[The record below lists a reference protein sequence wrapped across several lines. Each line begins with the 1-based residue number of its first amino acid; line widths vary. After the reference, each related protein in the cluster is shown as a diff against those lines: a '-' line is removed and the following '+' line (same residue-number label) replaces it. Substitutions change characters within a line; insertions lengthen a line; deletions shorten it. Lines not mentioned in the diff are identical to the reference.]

1 MENAKTLLNFQ
12 RVQTISKETSTWALF
27 STSISTLF
35 YFRNAILNT
44 INQIS
49 CNPSNRATLYNS
61 LNFLRGYGSSGGRPY
76 IVYVLTGRRNQNEI
90 VTSQLGATL
99 NNFNQESVIPYFFY
113 GSSQGTYVYNT
124 IAQSFSG
131 RARILQREPLNGFS
145 TELAD
150 TVCSLIQGT
159 AVPTTPSP
167 TSKTI
172 LIILQ

>member
-1 MENAKTLLNFQ
+1 M
-12 RVQTISKETSTWALF
+12 
-27 STSISTLF
+27 
-35 YFRNAILNT
+35 
-44 INQIS
+44 
-49 CNPSNRATLYNS
+49 
-61 LNFLRGYGSSGGRPY
+61 
-76 IVYVLTGRRNQNEI
+76 YVLTGRRNQNEI

-159 AVPTTPSP
+159 TVPTTPSP

-172 LIILQ
+172 LTESNFTVKFGKNLFELETKTTSFISKISHILNTKNDNFM